1 MARKELMV
9 RCLTEADDYK
19 CPLSEETQGI
29 AEEELRETKSA
40 RSQALS
46 AIRNWMQQNPKFKAV
61 RMDANFLL
69 RFLRTKKFSVP
80 MAQEAME
87 RYVLLRQSWGIA
99 FNQLDYKLPVMMEL
113 IDLGYIFVSPFKDK
127 GGRRVII
134 YRPGVFDPYKYT
146 NQDMCR
152 VMGICY
158 ETLMEDEE
166 SQVRGLVHFA
176 DGSGVS
182 FPHLTLFTP
191 KEAVRI
197 VKNGERTIPMRH
209 KEIYGVNVH
218 PTIKFALDF
227 GMALI
232 SEKIRKRVRLY
243 TSPTEVEI
251 DKSLLPQ
258 EYGGVMPMREMIELW
273 KEELAMKRDILLL
286 GDKMAVRLEM
296 YSEAARE
303 GAISVLR
310 AGANTCAGT
319 DAVGDAMRGLT
330 GNFRKL
336 EVD

>member
-1 MARKELMV
+1 MSR
-9 RCLTEADDYK
+9 RLTKRYLLPADDYV
-19 CPLSEETQGI
+19 CQLSEETQAI
-29 AEEELRETKSA
+29 AAEQLRETESS
-40 RSQALS
+40 RSQALAS
-46 AIRNWMQQNPKFKAV
+46 LRSWIEQNPKF
-61 RMDANFLL
+61 M
-69 RFLRTKKFSVP
+69 KFSVP
-80 MAQEAME
+80 MAQEAIE
-87 RYVLLRQSWGIA
+87 RYILLRQSWGIA

-127 GGRRVII
+127 GGRRVVI

-166 SQVRGLVHFA
+166 TQVRGLVHYA
-176 DGSGVS
+176 DGGGVS

-218 PTIKFALDF
+218 STIKFALDF
-227 GMALI
+227 GMGLI
-232 SEKIRKRVRLY
+232 SEKIRKRVKLY
-243 TSPTEVEI
+243 TSPDEVEI
-251 DKSLLPQ
+251 DKKLLPQ
-258 EYGGVMPMREMIELW
+258 EYGGEMPMKQMIELW
-273 KEELAMKRDILLL
+273 KEELAAKRDTLLMN
-286 GDKMAVRLEM
+286 DKMAVRLEL

-303 GAISVLR
+303 GAISALR
-310 AGANTCAGT
+310 SGANTCASA

>member
-1 MARKELMV
+1 MSR
-9 RCLTEADDYK
+9 RLTKRYLTPADDYR
-19 CPLSEETQGI
+19 CPLPDETQRI
-29 AEEELRETKSA
+29 AQEQLRETENS
-40 RSQALS
+40 RSQALAS
-46 AIRNWMQQNPKFKAV
+46 LRSWMEQNPKFLAV
-61 RMDANFLL
+61 RLDASFLL
-69 RFLRTKKFSVP
+69 RFLRAKKFSVP
-80 MAQEAME
+80 MVQEAIE
-87 RYVLLRQSWGIA
+87 RYILLRQSWGIA
-99 FNQLDYKLPVMMEL
+99 FNQLDYKLPTMMEL
-113 IDLGYIFVSPFKDK
+113 IDLGYIFVSPFKDR
-127 GGRRVII
+127 GGRRVVV

-166 SQVRGLVHFA
+166 TQVRGLVHFA

-232 SEKIRKRVRLY
+232 SDKIRKRVRLY
-243 TSPTEVEI
+243 SAAEDVEI
-251 DKSLLPQ
+251 EKRLLPK
-258 EYGGVMPMREMIELW
+258 EYGGVMPMKEMIELW
-273 KEELAMKRDILLL
+273 KEELARKRDILLL
-286 GDKMAVRLEM
+286 NDKMAVRLEM

-303 GAISVLR
+303 GAVSALR
-310 AGANTCAGT
+310 AGVKTCAGA

>member
-1 MARKELMV
+1 MSRRLSK
-9 RCLTEADDYK
+9 RYLTPAEQYR
-19 CPLSEETQGI
+19 CPLSPETQAI
-29 AEEELRETKSA
+29 AEEQLRETENS
-40 RSQALS
+40 RSQALEALRS
-46 AIRNWMQQNPKFKAV
+46 WMEKNPKFSAV

-80 MAQEAME
+80 MAQEAIE
-87 RYVLLRQSWGIA
+87 RYILLRQSWGIA
-99 FNQLDYKLPVMMEL
+99 FNQLDHTLPVMNEL

-127 GGRRVII
+127 LGRRVVV

-166 SQVRGLVHFA
+166 TQVRGLVHYA

-182 FPHLTLFTP
+182 FPHMTLFTP
-191 KEAVRI
+191 REAVRI
-197 VKNGERTIPMRH
+197 VKNGERTIPLRH

-243 TSPTEVEI
+243 TAVEEVEI
-251 DKSLLPQ
+251 DKKLLPQ
-258 EYGGVMPMREMIELW
+258 EYGGVMPMKEMIDLW
-273 KEELAMKRDILLL
+273 KKEMASKRDILLL
-286 GDKMAVRLEM
+286 NDKMAVRLEM

-303 GAISVLR
+303 GAISALR
-310 AGANTCAGT
+310 SGASTCASA
-319 DAVGDAMRGLT
+319 DSVGDAMRGLT

>member
-1 MARKELMV
+1 MSR
-9 RCLTEADDYK
+9 RLTKRYLTPADEYR
-19 CPLSEETQGI
+19 CPLASETQRI
-29 AEEELRETKSA
+29 AQEQLRETDNA
-40 RSQALS
+40 RSQALAS
-46 AIRNWMQQNPKFKAV
+46 LRNWMEQNPKFMAV
-61 RMDANFLL
+61 RLDSSFLL
-69 RFLRTKKFSVP
+69 RFLRAKKFSVP
-80 MAQEAME
+80 MVQEAIE
-87 RYVLLRQSWGIA
+87 RYILLRQSWGIA
-99 FNQLDYKLPVMMEL
+99 FNQLDYKLPTMMEL
-113 IDLGYIFVSPFKDK
+113 IDLGYIFVSPFKDR
-127 GGRRVII
+127 GGRRVVV

-166 SQVRGLVHFA
+166 TQVRGLVHFA

-227 GMALI
+227 GMGLI
-232 SEKIRKRVRLY
+232 SDKIRKRVRLY
-243 TSPTEVEI
+243 SAAEDVEI
-251 DKSLLPQ
+251 DKKLLPK
-258 EYGGVMPMREMIELW
+258 EYGGVMPMKEMIDLW
-273 KEELAMKRDILLL
+273 KEELAAKRDILLL
-286 GDKMAVRLEM
+286 NDKMAVRLEM

-303 GAISVLR
+303 GAVSALR
-310 AGANTCAGT
+310 SGANTCAGA

>member
-1 MARKELMV
+1 MSRKLSV
-9 RCLTEADDYK
+9 RHLTEADEYK
-19 CPLSEETQGI
+19 CPLSAQTQAI
-29 AEEELRETKSA
+29 AEEQLRETDNS
-40 RSQALS
+40 RSQALAS
-46 AIRNWMQQNPKFKAV
+46 VRSWLEQNPKFMAI

-80 MAQEAME
+80 MVQEAIE

-99 FNQLDYKLPVMMEL
+99 FNQLDYQLPVMMEL

-127 GGRRVII
+127 GGRRVVI

-166 SQVRGLVHFA
+166 TQVRGLVHFA

-227 GMALI
+227 GMGLI

-243 TSPTEVEI
+243 TAVDDVEI
-251 DKSLLPQ
+251 DKQLLPQ
-258 EYGGVMPMREMIELW
+258 EYGGQMPMKEMIELW
-273 KEELAMKRDILLL
+273 KEELAKKRDTLLL
-286 GDKMAVRLEM
+286 NDKMAVRLEM

-303 GAISVLR
+303 GAISALR
-310 AGANTCAGT
+310 AGANTCAGA

>member
-1 MARKELMV
+1 MSR
-9 RCLTEADDYK
+9 RLTKRFLTPADEYK
-19 CPLSEETQGI
+19 CPLSEETQAI
-29 AEEELRETKSA
+29 AEAELRETESS
-40 RSQALS
+40 RCQALD
-46 AIRNWMQQNPKFKAV
+46 ALRNWMEQNPKFLAV
-61 RMDANFLL
+61 RMDAAYLL
-69 RFLRTKKFSVP
+69 RFLRTRKFSVP
-80 MAQEAME
+80 MAQEAIE
-87 RYVLLRQSWGIA
+87 RYMLLRQSWGIA
-99 FNQLDYKLPVMMEL
+99 FNQLDYMLPVMTEI
-113 IDLGYIFVSPFKDK
+113 IDLGYIFVSPYKDK
-127 GGRRVII
+127 MGRRVVI

-152 VMGICY
+152 VMATCY

-166 SQVRGLVHFA
+166 TQVRGLVHYA

-197 VKNGERTIPMRH
+197 VKNGERTLPLRH

-227 GMALI
+227 GMGLI
-232 SEKIRKRVRLY
+232 SEKIRKRVKLY
-243 TSPTEVEI
+243 TSIEDVEI
-251 DKSLLPQ
+251 DKKLLPQ
-258 EYGGVMPMREMIELW
+258 EYGGVMPMKEMIQLW
-273 KEELAMKRDILLL
+273 KAELATKRDILLL
-286 GDKMAVRLEM
+286 NDKISVRLEM

-303 GAISVLR
+303 GAVSALR
-310 AGANTCAGT
+310 AGANTCAGV